1 MNIFLSSVET
11 IFIIQNAK
19 NYKSSR
25 AVYLVRVYILI
36 YSFGLYVMRDLFLLL
51 KMIVLLNAFWYFYIS
66 TGSVYIYVYDSDWKL
81 NV

>member
-51 KMIVLLNAFWYFYIS
+51 KMIVLLNAFWYLYIS

>member
-11 IFIIQNAK
+11 IFIIQNVK

-51 KMIVLLNAFWYFYIS
+51 KMIVLLNAF
-66 TGSVYIYVYDSDWKL
+66 
-81 NV
+81 